1 MVHDQVRDRERIRSF
16 HLQASI
22 DLIGSYVTSDFT
34 SVPAA
39 VAVVPYH
46 RPPQCGSTTIAG
58 GSVLDISTPDSSKL
72 TFAGSNATL
81 VLDQTATFSGTV
93 AGFGAQNHIDLPSI
107 AFGAPTTL
115 GYTENSTNTGGTL
128 TISDGSHAACA
139 PIVPLSRPSLKTSQ

>member
-1 MVHDQVRDRERIRSF
+1 M
-16 HLQASI
+16 
-22 DLIGSYVTSDFT
+22 
-34 SVPAA
+34 
-39 VAVVPYH
+39 
-46 RPPQCGSTTIAG
+46 
-58 GSVLDISTPDSSKL
+58 LDISTPDSSKL

>member
-1 MVHDQVRDRERIRSF
+1 VVHDQVRDRERIRSF

-34 SVPAA
+34 SVRQRWQW
-39 VAVVPYH
+39 YH
-46 RPPQCGSTTIAG
+46 ITDPQCGSTTIAG